1 MNHIFCPVH
10 WWVWSISEPPKAFLA
25 SVKSS
30 LVRKGH
36 SMSIWSSTWDKDL
49 KSVLISDGKW
59 MNMHVITMNK
69 LDKCASPISKIC
81 HRCHSQVIFVVTR
94 KALQHITDVSQKH
107 ASPEVLCNPLS
118 AIPSDSLVPETC
130 SLFATWLLE
139 TNLKTQPGHAT
150 CRMAPWRNC
159 SKGTCKCFALTFFY
173 VIVLEICRWLG
184 SISKWLAYN
193 GSSRSLLERL
203 DLWCDLVKALS
214 MFKLVFRLKK
224 TATTKS
230 SHKFN
235 DHFYKFCISILPV
248 TIAIIFDSL
257 L

>member
-139 TNLKTQPGHAT
+139 TNLKTQIHWFGP
-150 CRMAPWRNC
+150 
-159 SKGTCKCFALTFFY
+159 S
-173 VIVLEICRWLG
+173 V
-184 SISKWLAYN
+184 
-193 GSSRSLLERL
+193 
-203 DLWCDLVKALS
+203 
-214 MFKLVFRLKK
+214 LKK
-224 TATTKS
+224 TQPAAGKPRVPGC
-230 SHKFN
+230 HVDFHN
-235 DHFYKFCISILPV
+235 DNFKNKTLQYTGFKI
-248 TIAIIFDSL
+248 
-257 L
+257 

>member
-10 WWVWSISEPPKAFLA
+10 WWVWSISEPPKAFLP

-36 SMSIWSSTWDKDL
+36 SMSIWSSTGDKDL
-49 KSVLISDGKW
+49 KSVLKSDGKW
-59 MNMHVITMNK
+59 MNMHVITMGK

-81 HRCHSQVIFVVTR
+81 HRCHSQVFLLSREKPCNT
-94 KALQHITDVSQKH
+94 SQTFHKNT
-107 ASPEVLCNPLS
+107 SPEVLCNPLS

-159 SKGTCKCFALTFFY
+159 SKGTCKCFALTFCY
-173 VIVLEICRWLG
+173 VIFLEICRWLG
-184 SISKWLAYN
+184 SISKWLASN

-203 DLWCDLVKALS
+203 DLWCDLVKVLS

-224 TATTKS
+224 NSNNKELT
-230 SHKFN
+230 
-235 DHFYKFCISILPV
+235 
-248 TIAIIFDSL
+248 
-257 L
+257 

>member
-1 MNHIFCPVH
+1 M
-10 WWVWSISEPPKAFLA
+10 
-25 SVKSS
+25 
-30 LVRKGH
+30 G
-36 SMSIWSSTWDKDL
+36 
-49 KSVLISDGKW
+49 
-59 MNMHVITMNK
+59 K

-81 HRCHSQVIFVVTR
+81 HRCHSQVFLLSREKPCNT
-94 KALQHITDVSQKH
+94 SQTFHKNT
-107 ASPEVLCNPLS
+107 SPEVLCNPLS

-159 SKGTCKCFALTFFY
+159 SKGTCKCFALTFCY
-173 VIVLEICRWLG
+173 VIFLEICRWLG
-184 SISKWLAYN
+184 SISKWLASN

-203 DLWCDLVKALS
+203 DLWCDLVKVLS

-235 DHFYKFCISILPV
+235 ARSLQVLHLDFTCYNCNHLWFS
-248 TIAIIFDSL
+248 AIISWYLYTSAFNP
-257 L
+257 